1 MLQWMVEIDLLVNS
15 YERTYRR
22 VLTLGFFDGIAAQ
35 NHIAADRYAII
46 NNVDDRSDAERR
58 ARALVDAAEITG
70 YTFVSDVI
78 DRACSV
84 TGVSR
89 RALRRRPYFLDYGL
103 AMAVTGSAAW
113 VLGWDAEV
121 ELSHPGDWIAPAIA
135 LMNTRPEVFSSS
147 PNWPARG
154 RTQSTLLQE
163 SFGCAGD
170 FALNWGF
177 SDQAFLV
184 RRDDLARP
192 IYRRIAP
199 ASLARNAAHPWS
211 FESRV
216 ESYQRATRRP
226 RATHRDVTYIHN
238 DLDDV
243 VARLGGYHGIERWQ
257 YGALATLRKVLT
269 RLPLTSPRW
278 RLP

>member
-1 MLQWMVEIDLLVNS
+1 MVEIDLLVNS

-22 VLTLGFFDGIAAQ
+22 VLSLGFFQRIATQ
-35 NHIAADRYAII
+35 NHIVANRYALI
-46 NNVDDRSDAERR
+46 NNVDNRSDAERR
-58 ARALVDAAEITG
+58 ARTLVDAAEITG

-89 RALRRRPYFLDYGL
+89 RALRQHPYFLDYGL
-103 AMAVTGSAAW
+103 AMTVTGSAAW
-113 VLGWDAEV
+113 ILGWDAEV
-121 ELSHPGDWIAPAIA
+121 ELAHPGDWIAPAIA
-135 LMNTRPEVFSSS
+135 LMTARPEIFSSS

-154 RTQSTLLQE
+154 RPQSTLVQE

-170 FALNWGF
+170 FVLNWGF

-192 IYRRIAP
+192 IYRRFAP
-199 ASLARNAAHPWS
+199 ASLARNAGHPWS

-243 VARLGGYHGIERWQ
+243 MARLGGYHGIERWQ

-269 RLPLTSPRW
+269 HLPMTSPRW